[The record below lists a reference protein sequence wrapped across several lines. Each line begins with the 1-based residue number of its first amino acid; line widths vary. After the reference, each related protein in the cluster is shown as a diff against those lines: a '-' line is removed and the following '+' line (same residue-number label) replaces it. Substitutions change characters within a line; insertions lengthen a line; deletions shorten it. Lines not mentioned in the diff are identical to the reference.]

1 MADLFEDQA
10 QSQEEL
16 WQVQIKEAQIRFQQR
31 VETALALANK
41 KTKRKELYYVWRK
54 ELGDDVARESA
65 RFAEAMMK
73 GEIQRP
79 KWFRRGV

>member
-1 MADLFEDQA
+1 MDLFEDQA

-16 WQVQIKEAQIRFQQR
+16 WQIQIKENQIRFQQR

-41 KTKRKELYYVWRK
+41 KTKRKELYAKWRK

-65 RFAEAMMK
+65 RFAEAMML
-73 GEIQRP
+73 GSIRRP
-79 KWFRRGV
+79 KWFRSHV

>member
-1 MADLFEDQA
+1 MDLFEDQA

-16 WQVQIKEAQIRFQQR
+16 WQIQIKEFQIRLQQR

-41 KTKRKELYYVWRK
+41 KTKRKELYAKWRK

-65 RFAEAMMK
+65 KLAEALMQ
-73 GEIQRP
+73 GVIQRP

>member
-1 MADLFEDQA
+1 MDLFEDQA

-16 WQVQIKEAQIRFQQR
+16 WQIQIKEAQIRFQQR

-41 KTKRKELYYVWRK
+41 KTKRKELYSKWRK

-65 RFAEAMMK
+65 RFAEAMML
-73 GEIQRP
+73 GSIRRP
-79 KWFRRGV
+79 KWFRAHV